1 MVSVWISDNEFQ
13 AWRKLLANIGVETSN
28 PQWEISTY
36 DKTWYASI
44 VARADW
50 MPVIGDLWL
59 TQISSSENRRDI
71 HLNMGVSANVYPQL
85 LWPVRSS
92 ALDLLLQ
99 HSLFASFA
107 RCCYGRCTYVRIKLS
122 RLNTIVEAISR
133 FIGPNTEIL
142 SIADLVRHLWL
153 NPIVIRKYRSWVTV
167 QAVPA
172 LDATNGDLSI
182 VVVVRAR
189 FSRVG
194 GGRTMR
200 AERQKIYDLLLGNNG
215 QVLAV
220 G

>member
-1 MVSVWISDNEFQ
+1 MLALWISDNEFQ
-13 AWRKLLANIGVETSN
+13 AWRKVLADIGVEISN
-28 PQWEISTY
+28 PQWKIATY

-50 MPVIGDLWL
+50 MPLIGDLWL
-59 TQISSSENRRDI
+59 TQIGNSENRRNI
-71 HLNMGVSANVYPQL
+71 YLNMGVSAHVYPQL
-85 LWPVRSS
+85 FWPMQST

-107 RCCYGRCTYVRIKLS
+107 RCGYGRCTYVRIS
-122 RLNTIVEAISR
+122 VSGLNTFVEAIGGVARS
-133 FIGPNTEIL
+133 NTPIL
-142 SIADLVRHLWL
+142 SIADWVRHLWL

-172 LDATNGDLSI
+172 LDATSGAASI

-189 FSRVG
+189 FSRFG
-194 GGRTMR
+194 GGKTIRG
-200 AERQKIYDLLLGNNG
+200 ERQKIYDLLFRNNG